1 MIYKIFFIRLDDYNF
16 GFAKKLELTGAFKTA
31 LSLYFIFSVFES
43 DFVIFVEKMAM
54 ATQKRQPTKLNTV
67 QISLLR
73 LFEQRLSSQDT
84 LTLRRMMM
92 EYFDQ
97 QLKAELD
104 TVLAQKQYS
113 TEDFERMLN
122 DDSFGLAAQHFQNT

>member
-1 MIYKIFFIRLDDYNF
+1 
-16 GFAKKLELTGAFKTA
+16 
-31 LSLYFIFSVFES
+31 
-43 DFVIFVEKMAM
+43 MAM

-113 TEDFERMLN
+113 PEDFERMLN
-122 DDSFGLAAQHFQNT
+122 EDGFGLTPPRQ

>member
-1 MIYKIFFIRLDDYNF
+1 MITILGLLKNWRCLGLLKLHFHYIF
-16 GFAKKLELTGAFKTA
+16 G
-31 LSLYFIFSVFES
+31 FES

-122 DDSFGLAAQHFQNT
+122 NDSFGLAAQHFQNT

>member
-1 MIYKIFFIRLDDYNF
+1 
-16 GFAKKLELTGAFKTA
+16 
-31 LSLYFIFSVFES
+31 
-43 DFVIFVEKMAM
+43 M

-84 LTLRRMMM
+84 LTLRQMMM

-113 TEDFERMLN
+113 PEDFERMLN
-122 DDSFGLAAQHFQNT
+122 DDSFGLTAPRQ

>member
-1 MIYKIFFIRLDDYNF
+1 MDGLKIAKIRLDDYNF
-16 GFAKKLELTGAFKTA
+16 GFAKKLALFGTFKTK
-31 LSLYFIFSVFES
+31 LSLYLWVFES

-84 LTLRRMMM
+84 LTLRQMMM

-113 TEDFERMLN
+113 PEAFERMLN
-122 DDSFGLAAQHFQNT
+122 DDSFGLTAPRQ